1 MRSTWLWLAALM
13 APAMSQGAPPVEFV
27 ESPGRIEVRIAGQS
41 FTALHYGDQLDKPF
55 FHPFRAASG
64 AVVTRGYPVDPAPG
78 ETTDHPHHR
87 GLWWAHGLTSG
98 VDFWTTREN
107 SGRYRLLSPPQVDRE
122 RNSIGLKLAMVA
134 PGGNVLG
141 SLEQSYVFQAQGQ
154 NRMVDVTIEIRAD
167 QGVDVTLGDTREG
180 VMAFRVADDLT
191 EPKGAKLVN
200 SEGGVGEK
208 QIWGKRARW
217 VDYSGRIGKETVGVA
232 MFDHPSNPNFPTYWM
247 ARGYGLLAANAF
259 GAREFTGDEK
269 QNGTI
274 VIPPGRS
281 LRFRHRVVI
290 HPGDAVAARVDELY
304 RRFASE

>member
-1 MRSTWLWLAALM
+1 MRSARLVLAVLTGLAI
-13 APAMSQGAPPVEFV
+13 ARAAAPVEFV
-27 ESPGRIEVRIAGQS
+27 ESPGKIEVRIGGQW
-41 FTALHYGDQLDKPF
+41 FTTLHYGEQLDKPF

-87 GLWWAHGLTSG
+87 GMWWAHGLTNG

-107 SGRYRLLSPPQVDRE
+107 TGRYVLKSRPRVDRA
-122 RNSIGLKLAMVA
+122 RGSIGLSLEMAA
-134 PGGNVLG
+134 PGGKVLG
-141 SLEQSYVFQAQGQ
+141 SLEQEYVFRAEGQ
-154 NRMVDVTIEIRAD
+154 NRIVDATIEIRAD
-167 QGVDVTLGDTREG
+167 RGMDLTLGDTREG

-217 VDYSGRIGKETVGVA
+217 VDYSGRIGGETVGVA

-274 VIPPGRS
+274 VIPAGKS

-290 HPGDAVAARVDELY
+290 HPGDAAAARVEELY
-304 RRFASE
+304 RRFAAE